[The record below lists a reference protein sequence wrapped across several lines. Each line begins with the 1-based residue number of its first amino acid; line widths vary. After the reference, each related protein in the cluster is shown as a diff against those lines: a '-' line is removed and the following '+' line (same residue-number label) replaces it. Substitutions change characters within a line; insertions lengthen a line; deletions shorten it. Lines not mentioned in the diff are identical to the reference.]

1 MASFNEKHFVCGY
14 CLEDAGP
21 LRETRRWVDG
31 KAGAAPL
38 PRVCF
43 FLNKGSTRY
52 FPENVMPKLLLI
64 DGSNYLFRA
73 YHALPPLTTSTG
85 EPTGAI
91 KGFLGML
98 SRVHTLAKP
107 DMAAVIFDAPGK
119 TFRHE
124 MYPEYKANRPPMP
137 DDLRVQI
144 DPLEKVVAALGWK
157 VLIVPGIE
165 ADDVIG
171 SLSAMAKREGVKSV
185 VATGDKDLSQL
196 VDDDVVILNTMNTKF
211 YDRAGV
217 IEKYGVPP
225 ERMIDY
231 LALMGDKVDNVPGIK
246 GCGPKT
252 AAKWVA
258 EFGGIDAIRAAAP
271 AMKGKIGEN
280 LRAGLPFLD
289 EAVAL
294 VTVKCDAEIPGV
306 KSLADLSFAPGDAE
320 ALNAFSERWEISRT
334 TLARAEAL
342 RGDAAGAQ
350 AGGASAPSSGA
361 APKAVPAAKPRVLA
375 ENRPELPTEGEP
387 FPEDYRNP
395 DAIPFTEVT
404 DPDGLEALVRVL
416 KTPRT
421 EPVAVSLLYDGA
433 PRHADL
439 GGFGIALSPKEV
451 YVAQSSVGLS
461 IDKIAAAL
469 KPWFERNT
477 PKIFHDGKSAMHAL
491 EAQEIFVEGL
501 IDDVRLMDYTL
512 EAHLSHD
519 LDKIARRV
527 LRRKLPTRDEVLGKG
542 AKRRHWREVEPDAS
556 ALLLSEEAAAIRAA
570 GSVLRA
576 RLDADPKLA
585 NVYDTIERPLLPVL
599 YRMEAVGITLDA
611 KLLRNESAELGVEIE
626 KLAQA
631 AENAAGR
638 PFNLASP
645 KQLAEI
651 LFVEQ
656 KIPVIKK
663 TASGS
668 PSTDEE
674 VLTELALDYP
684 LPKII
689 LEHRRLTKLKST
701 YLDKLPLMIDRDG
714 RVHTT
719 FGQTV
724 AVTGRL
730 ASSDPNLQNIPA
742 RTPEGR
748 RIRDAF
754 VAQDGWTI
762 VDADYSQ
769 VELRIMAHLSQDEGL
784 LSAFARGEDVHRS
797 TASEVFGVPLD
808 RVTPDERR
816 MAKVINFGLIYGMSA
831 FGLAQQLGLDRKVA
845 AAYVE
850 RYFQRFPGVR
860 RYMDETRAR
869 AAEDGYVET
878 IFGRRLWIPDIRSSR
893 PMVRAGAE
901 RAAINAPMQG
911 TAADIIKRAMIS
923 VENWIRDEKLKALLL
938 LQVHDELVLEVPE
951 NEVELVKKKLPELMA
966 GAASLSV
973 PLIAEVGTGRTWG
986 ESH

>member
-1 MASFNEKHFVCGY
+1 MSGE
-14 CLEDAGP
+14 
-21 LRETRRWVDG
+21 R
-31 KAGAAPL
+31 KAGTLAL

-43 FLNKGSTRY
+43 FLNKGSAR
-52 FPENVMPKLLLI
+52 FSRVNVMPKLLLI

-98 SRVHTLAKP
+98 SRVHSLAKP

-144 DPLEKVVAALGWK
+144 EPLEKVVAALGWK

-171 SLSAMAKREGVKSV
+171 SLSIMAKREGVKSV

-258 EFGGIDAIRAAAP
+258 EFGGINEIRAAAP

-306 KSLADLSFAPGDAE
+306 SSLADLAFGPSDAD
-320 ALNAFSERWEISRT
+320 ALNQFSERWEISRT
-334 TLARAEAL
+334 TLARAEAQ
-342 RGDAAGAQ
+342 REGAPGAQSAATPAQ
-350 AGGASAPSSGA
+350 AGG
-361 APKAVPAAKPRVLA
+361 APKAVPAAKPRVPA
-375 ENRPELPTEGEP
+375 EERPELPTEGEP
-387 FPEDYRNP
+387 FPEDYQNP

-404 DPDGLEALVRVL
+404 DSDQLDQLVKVLE
-416 KTPRT
+416 TPRT
-421 EPVAVSLLYDGA
+421 EPVAVALLYDGA
-433 PRHADL
+433 PRHADF
-439 GGFGIALSPKEV
+439 GGFGIAVSPKEV
-451 YVAQSSVGLS
+451 YVAQSSIGLS

-469 KPWFERNT
+469 KPWFESSA
-477 PKIFHDGKSAMHAL
+477 PKIFHDGKSALHAL
-491 EAQEIFVEGL
+491 AAQDIFAAGTV
-501 IDDVRLMDYTL
+501 DDVRLMDYTL

-519 LDKIARRV
+519 LEKIARRL

-542 AKRRHWREVEPDAS
+542 AKRRHWREVEPEAS

-576 RLDADPKLA
+576 RLDADPRLA
-585 NVYDTIERPLLPVL
+585 SIYDAIERPLLPVL

-674 VLTELALDYP
+674 VLSELALDYP

-719 FGQTV
+719 FGQAV

-878 IFGRRLWIPDIRSSR
+878 VFGRRLWIPDIRSSR

-951 NEVELVKKKLPELMA
+951 DEVELVKTKLPELMA

>member
-1 MASFNEKHFVCGY
+1 
-14 CLEDAGP
+14 
-21 LRETRRWVDG
+21 
-31 KAGAAPL
+31 
-38 PRVCF
+38 
-43 FLNKGSTRY
+43 
-52 FPENVMPKLLLI
+52 MPKLLLI

-73 YHALPPLTTSTG
+73 YHALPPLTTSKG

-98 SRVHTLAKP
+98 SRVQSLAKP
-107 DMAAVIFDAPGK
+107 DMAAVVFDAPGK

-171 SLSAMAKREGVKSV
+171 SLASMAKLGGVKTV

-217 IEKYGVPP
+217 IEKYGVAP

-252 AAKWVA
+252 AAKWVQ
-258 EFGGIDAIRAAAP
+258 ELGGIDAIRAAAP

-280 LRAGLPFLD
+280 LRAGLGFLD

-294 VTVKCDAEIPGV
+294 VTVKRDAAIPGV
-306 KSLADLSFAPGDAE
+306 NSLSDLAFAPSDNE
-320 ALNAFSERWEISRT
+320 ALAAFSERWEISRT

-342 RGDAAGAQ
+342 K
-350 AGGASAPSSGA
+350 GGAEAPKTSSASGA
-361 APKAVPAAKPRVLA
+361 GSRAVPAAKPRTEDA
-375 ENRPELPTEGEP
+375 RAELPTEGEP
-387 FPEDYRNP
+387 FPEGYENP
-395 DAIPFTEVT
+395 DSIPFTEVT
-404 DPDGLEALVRVL
+404 TPEALDDLVNVL
-416 KTPRT
+416 RKPRT

-451 YVAQSSVGLS
+451 YVAQSSIGLS
-461 IDKIAAAL
+461 IERIAKAL
-469 KPWFERNT
+469 KPWFERPT
-477 PKIFHDGKSAMHAL
+477 AKLFHDGKSAMHAL
-491 EAQEIFVEGL
+491 EAQEIFVEGTV
-501 IDDVRLMDYTL
+501 DDVRLMDYTL
-512 EAHLSHD
+512 EAHLAHD
-519 LDKIARRV
+519 LDRIARRV

-542 AKRRHWREVEPDAS
+542 AKRRHWREVDPAAS

-576 RLDADPKLA
+576 RLDDDAKLA
-585 NVYDTIERPLLPVL
+585 GIYDEIERPLLPVL

-611 KLLRNESAELGVEIE
+611 KLLRSESEELGVEIE
-626 KLAQA
+626 KLA
-631 AENAAGR
+631 AEAEAAAGR

-663 TASGS
+663 TASGA

-701 YLDKLPLMIDRDG
+701 YLDKLPQMIDRDG

-784 LSAFARGEDVHRS
+784 LAAFARGEDVHRS

-845 AAYVE
+845 QAYVE

-878 IFGRRLWIPDIRSSR
+878 VFGRRLWIPDIRSSR
-893 PMVRAGAE
+893 PMVRAAAE

-911 TAADIIKRAMIS
+911 TAADIIKRAMIA
-923 VENWIRDEKLKALLL
+923 VEDWIRDEKLKSLLL

-951 NEVELVKKKLPELMA
+951 DEVELVKKRLPELMA

>member
-1 MASFNEKHFVCGY
+1 MSGE
-14 CLEDAGP
+14 
-21 LRETRRWVDG
+21 R
-31 KAGAAPL
+31 KAGTLAL

-43 FLNKGSTRY
+43 FLNKGSAR
-52 FPENVMPKLLLI
+52 FSRVNVMPKLLLI

-98 SRVHTLAKP
+98 SRVHSLAKP

-144 DPLEKVVAALGWK
+144 EPLEKVVAALGWK

-171 SLSAMAKREGVKSV
+171 SLSRMAKREGVKSV

-258 EFGGIDAIRAAAP
+258 EFGGINEIRAAAP

-306 KSLADLSFAPGDAE
+306 SSLADLAFGPSDAD
-320 ALNAFSERWEISRT
+320 ALNQFSERWEISRT

-342 RGDAAGAQ
+342 REGAPGAQSAATPAQ
-350 AGGASAPSSGA
+350 AGG
-361 APKAVPAAKPRVLA
+361 APKAVPAAKPRVPA
-375 ENRPELPTEGEP
+375 EERPELPTEGEP
-387 FPEDYRNP
+387 FPEDYQNP

-404 DPDGLEALVRVL
+404 DSDQLDQLVKVL
-416 KTPRT
+416 QTPRT
-421 EPVAVSLLYDGA
+421 EPVAVALLYDGA
-433 PRHADL
+433 PRHADF
-439 GGFGIALSPKEV
+439 GGFGIAVSPKEV
-451 YVAQSSVGLS
+451 YVAQSSIGLS

-469 KPWFERNT
+469 KPWFESSA
-477 PKIFHDGKSAMHAL
+477 PKIFHDGKSALHAL
-491 EAQEIFVEGL
+491 AAQDIFAAGTV
-501 IDDVRLMDYTL
+501 DDVRLMDYTL

-519 LDKIARRV
+519 LEKIARRL

-542 AKRRHWREVEPDAS
+542 AKRRHWREVEPEAS

-576 RLDADPKLA
+576 RLDADPRLA
-585 NVYDTIERPLLPVL
+585 SIYDAIERPLLPVL

-674 VLTELALDYP
+674 VLSELALDYP

-719 FGQTV
+719 FGQAV

-878 IFGRRLWIPDIRSSR
+878 VFGRRLWIPDIRSSR

-951 NEVELVKKKLPELMA
+951 DEVELVKTKLPELMA
-966 GAASLSV
+966 GAASLLV